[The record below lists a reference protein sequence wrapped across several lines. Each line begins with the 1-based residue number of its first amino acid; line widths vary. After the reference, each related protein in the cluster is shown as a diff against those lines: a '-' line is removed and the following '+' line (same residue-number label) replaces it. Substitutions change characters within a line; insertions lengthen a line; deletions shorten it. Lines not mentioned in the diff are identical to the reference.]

1 MAMEQTVP
9 EEPKTALAWL
19 ALGVAGVALLASLG
33 VENAAA
39 RAQLLR
45 ASLSLLAAVEG
56 LFGALALFAPR
67 RFETQARALY
77 VRQHIGLY
85 NLFAVTLYVLAALD
99 PLANLGL
106 VRVVIALYVV
116 HAGYELCCY
125 AGLAPA
131 AQDPW
136 KQRRAYLI
144 DAVTLLAVISPV
156 VLFYP
161 GR

>member
-1 MAMEQTVP
+1 MEQTVP

-19 ALGVAGVALLASLG
+19 AIGVAGVALLTSLG
-33 VENAAA
+33 VESAAA
-39 RAQLLR
+39 RAHLLR
-45 ASLSLLAAVEG
+45 ASLLLLAAVEG

-85 NLFAVTLYVLAALD
+85 NLFAVTLYGLAALD

-106 VRVVIALYVV
+106 VRAVIALYVI

-125 AGLAPA
+125 MGLAPA

-136 KQRRAYLI
+136 RQRRAYLI